1 MSDLLQCYAIDA
13 EVAVSSTVSNTHSQ
27 VKKVAQFI
35 SGPQISYRSPLGEW
49 VTSTLLGDLMAAA
62 AEAMDRKDRF
72 VLLISHERL
81 PVLLGQLE
89 ALEHDEAAMDSD
101 PEFIMEMTETV
112 QTVIQTGKSLWI
124 GV

>member
-1 MSDLLQCYAIDA
+1 MRDLLQCYAIDA
-13 EVAVSSTVSNTHSQ
+13 EVAVSSPVSNTHSQ
-27 VKKVAQFI
+27 VKKVGQFVG
-35 SGPQISYRSPLGEW
+35 GPAISYRSPLGEW
-49 VTSTLLGDLMAAA
+49 VMSTLLGDLMEAAA
-62 AEAMDRKDRF
+62 QAMDRKDRF

-81 PVLLGQLE
+81 PVLLGQLA
-89 ALEHDEAAMDSD
+89 ALAHDETAMDSD